1 MTDYNY
7 PTFPLDMDMVD
18 FDAFPSALTV
28 GQRAPSAEVLDAATG
43 VPVKLS
49 SYWRS
54 GSCVVEFGS
63 IT

>member
-1 MTDYNY
+1 LAQGVVLAVDGELEVCAD
-7 PTFPLDMDMVD
+7 PL
-18 FDAFPSALTV
+18 